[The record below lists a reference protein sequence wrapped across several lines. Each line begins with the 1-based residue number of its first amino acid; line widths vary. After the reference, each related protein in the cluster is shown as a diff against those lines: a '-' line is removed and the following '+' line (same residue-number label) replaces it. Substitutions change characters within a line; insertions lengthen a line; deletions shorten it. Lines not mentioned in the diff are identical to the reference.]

1 MVVPRSAAVKRRTF
15 RWLRRAAIGG
25 GHYAAIGG
33 SHYAATV
40 TSPVALCGDGR
51 RWALFP
57 FGQGD
62 DLLGNLA
69 GGMGLGQQVD
79 VLGQALQAAVVADGL

>member
-1 MVVPRSAAVKRRTF
+1 MRPLAAVTVR
-15 RWLRRAAIGG
+15 LL
-25 GHYAAIGG
+25 AAIGG
-33 SHYAATV
+33 SHCAATV
-40 TSPVALCGDGR
+40 TSPLALCGDGR

>member
-1 MVVPRSAAVKRRTF
+1 MRLLAAIGGSHC
-15 RWLRRAAIGG
+15 AAIGG
-25 GHYAAIGG
+25 GHC
-33 SHYAATV
+33 AATV
-40 TSPVALCGDGR
+40 TSPLALCVAGR